1 MKTRFYCFVFLLIGS
16 EIFAQNTTI
25 LPDRVSVP
33 KTTTATKNALPNKT
47 EGMMVYDSNLQQ
59 FSYWTGTAWANF
71 GSTAL
76 GTNGW
81 QQIGNNINYTNNTSS
96 NNANTTYTN
105 ATIFPIP
112 DNSPTGVSSVINVP
126 LTGTIIDPNLIT
138 ISISLSHTFAGDIV
152 ATLISPNGNRFILLK
167 GAGNGGNFVNT
178 NVVSFNNTATQYITP
193 PPTTNDPIPAG
204 TYLPSGVAGNI
215 VANLADLYA
224 ENISGNWTLLVQDIS
239 GADSGFLASWSINF
253 GASAIGNIGKVG
265 IGTSTPQ
272 SNLDVNGSMIVRGI
286 NSQST
291 ALDVKGGIKTKYS
304 GTLIQTTAGTGL
316 QVLNFTIPAVPEGWD
331 FTNTVVLMSIAD
343 GGSGSIDQAKLL
355 TLTTIQVR
363 QNVSA
368 AGATRYN
375 YIIFKL

>member
-1 MKTRFYCFVFLLIGS
+1 MSS

-25 LPDRVSVP
+25 SPDRVSVP
-33 KTTTATKNALPNKT
+33 KMTTATKNALPNKT
-47 EGMMVYDSNLQQ
+47 EGMMVYDADLKQ

-81 QQIGNNINYTNNTSS
+81 QQIGNDINYTNATSS
-96 NNANTTYTN
+96 NNANSTYTN
-105 ATIFPIP
+105 ATIYPIP
-112 DNSPTGVSSVINVP
+112 DNSLIGVSSVINVP
-126 LTGTIIDPNLIT
+126 LTGAIIDPNLIT
-138 ISISLSHTFAGDIV
+138 ISISLSHTFAADIV
-152 ATLISPNGNRFILLK
+152 ATLISPNGNSFILLNHA
-167 GAGNGGNFVNT
+167 GAGGNFVNT
-178 NVVSFNNTATQYITP
+178 NVLSFNNTATQYITG
-193 PPTTNDPIPAG
+193 TNSPIPAG
-204 TYLPSGVAGNI
+204 TYLPSSLIGYP

-224 ENISGNWTLLVQDIS
+224 ENVNGNWTLLVQDIS
-239 GADSGFLASWSINF
+239 GADTGFLASWSINF
-253 GASAIGNIGKVG
+253 GANSIGSIGKVG

-291 ALDVKGGIKTKYS
+291 ALDVKGSIKTKYS

-316 QVLNFTIPAVPEGWD
+316 QVLNFTIPAVPGGWD

-343 GGSGSIDQAKLL
+343 GGSGSIEQTKLL
-355 TLTTIQVR
+355 NPTTIQVR